1 MTRVN
6 LGLLMC
12 SACGSHG
19 DDAAPELADAP
30 ADDAVELGPEFSD
43 DDAADQ
49 PARRR
54 HASSSSARLPVMGFS
69 RQASSCGDGVS
80 GA

>member
-49 PARRR
+49 PA
-54 HASSSSARLPVMGFS
+54 A
-69 RQASSCGDGVS
+69 DG
-80 GA
+80 ALLAHQPDCL